1 MTMFLNKGRKV
12 IKLTY
17 YLDGRVAIEVNG
29 KKVAEISEMEI
40 FGEMSL
46 ILNKPRTASIKAL
59 KPSIV
64 LPIDQKILNDLLSE
78 CPPVISSLV
87 KQLAYRLSQCDQKY
101 NLLKIKQSDLFNN
114 PNVCGET
121 RYNLSNK
128 IWWNIDGDFNRYSL
142 YHFNKVTRS
151 ILRWN

>member
-1 MTMFLNKGRKV
+1 MCENIIMSKDQKQKFLPDDYVFKQGERGDKAY
-12 IKLTY
+12 LL
-17 YLDGRVAIEVNG
+17 LDGRVAIEVNG

-46 ILNKPRTASIKAL
+46 ILKKPRTASIKAL

-87 KQLAYRLSQCDQKY
+87 KQLAYRLSQCDQEIQS
-101 NLLKIKQSDLFNN
+101 LK
-114 PNVCGET
+114 
-121 RYNLSNK
+121 NK
-128 IWWNIDGDFNRYSL
+128 TL
-142 YHFNKVTRS
+142 
-151 ILRWN
+151 

>member
-1 MTMFLNKGRKV
+1 MCENIIMSKDQKQKFLPDDYVFKQGEKGDKAY
-12 IKLTY
+12 LL
-17 YLDGRVAIEVNG
+17 LDGRVAIEVNG

-46 ILNKPRTASIKAL
+46 ILKKPRTASIKAL

-87 KQLAYRLSQCDQKY
+87 KQLAYRLSQCDQEIQS
-101 NLLKIKQSDLFNN
+101 LK
-114 PNVCGET
+114 
-121 RYNLSNK
+121 NK
-128 IWWNIDGDFNRYSL
+128 TI
-142 YHFNKVTRS
+142 
-151 ILRWN
+151 

>member
-1 MTMFLNKGRKV
+1 MCENIIMSKDQKQKFLPDDYVFKQGERGDKAY
-12 IKLTY
+12 LL
-17 YLDGRVAIEVNG
+17 LDGRVAIEVNG

-87 KQLAYRLSQCDQKY
+87 KQLAYRLSQCDQEIQS
-101 NLLKIKQSDLFNN
+101 LK
-114 PNVCGET
+114 
-121 RYNLSNK
+121 NK
-128 IWWNIDGDFNRYSL
+128 TI
-142 YHFNKVTRS
+142 
-151 ILRWN
+151 